1 MRGRD
6 KYIFYFIVI
15 VATICGSFII
25 EKNYSSFSDIIT
37 FLSIIIGFEIASL
50 AIIFNSP
57 IKQVLYQR
65 TIKVYRTELH
75 RLRDFY
81 RFSIVINI
89 ISVLIVLLIPEFHIE
104 FSFLNHSIEI
114 YKSIFVLPILSSV
127 VYCFLRLLCEL
138 LKIFVYPIN

>member
-1 MRGRD
+1 MRGTD
-6 KYIFYFIVI
+6 KYIFYLILI
-15 VATICGSFII
+15 VAMICGFFVIG
-25 EKNYSSFSDIIT
+25 KDYKSFSDIIT

-57 IKQVLYQR
+57 IKQVLYHR
-65 TIKVYRTELH
+65 SIKVYRTELH

-89 ISVLIVLLIPEFHIE
+89 ISVLIILLIPEFNIE
-104 FSFLNHSIEI
+104 LSFCNLSIGI
-114 YKSIFVLPILSSV
+114 CKSVLVLPILAST